1 MLFWMQSD
9 ATLQCAFR
17 WWFLESSIKLI
28 ASSSRTA
35 IMILLPLE
43 LQLSCTAGQ
52 LRVLDE
58 SCRLVYQLCTVQ
70 FSTVHLMRVVAHRG
84 WVPRSW
90 PVHHD
95 GQEEPVRTGGRAASS
110 ANSPPTFPR
119 QRGSARVRRTTSWN
133 VDGSNCARKPSTVC
147 SIAIKWT

>member
-70 FSTVHLMRVVAHRG
+70 FSTVQYTWCESLRIEGGCLGVGPCTMMDKKN
-84 WVPRSW
+84 PC
-90 PVHHD
+90 
-95 GQEEPVRTGGRAASS
+95 GQEVVLPPPQTTRLHFL
-110 ANSPPTFPR
+110 ANVA
-119 QRGSARVRRTTSWN
+119 ARVSDARPAGMWMEAIALENPRR
-133 VDGSNCARKPSTVC
+133 CA
-147 SIAIKWT
+147 A